1 MKKPEHF
8 FHPFFSLRLLTSS
21 ATLWLAFLTVIAAPA
36 HAQITADDWQP
47 GQITLRA
54 KQTEP
59 HEEVQ
64 KAMRQN
70 KNALAMQLIDRYMER
85 NPRDPQMRFL
95 KANLLERTQQRD
107 QAFVIYQ
114 DLTHEYPELPEPHN
128 NMGVIYAARGD
139 YENAQAAFQAAL
151 RANPSYAV
159 AEENLA
165 DMLLHRAQ
173 FFYQSALNHS
183 NQQQRSAAKKLELL
197 RPALALSE
205 AP

>member
-1 MKKPEHF
+1 MKKPEYF
-8 FHPFFSLRLLTSS
+8 FRSTSSLRLLTSG
-21 ATLWLAFLTVIAAPA
+21 AMLALACLGIHAPA
-36 HAQITADDWQP
+36 KAQITADEWQP
-47 GQITLRA
+47 GQLTLRA
-54 KQTEP
+54 KQSEP

-64 KAMRQN
+64 KAMRQG
-70 KNALAMQLIDRYMER
+70 KFDLALQIIDRYMEH
-85 NPRDPQMRFL
+85 NPRDPQMRFS
-95 KANLLERTQQRD
+95 KAFILDRAQKRD
-107 QAFVIYQ
+107 EAFALYQ

-128 NMGVIYAARGD
+128 NVGVILASRGD
-139 YENAQAAFQAAL
+139 YENAQAAFEAAL

-173 FFYQSALNHS
+173 FYYQSALKHS